1 MTEAELIFTALA
13 ELFTRQIAENLE
25 ATGMN
30 ENSNAAKAG
39 GRIARQ
45 ARQQLENQTGK
56 SEVSG
61 ENYLAPRAVKGVLKP
76 SPRKKQAGI
85 GWRGAGSA
93 TIGVK

>member
-1 MTEAELIFTALA
+1 MNEAELIFTALA

-39 GRIARQ
+39 GRVPRQ

-56 SEVSG
+56 SVVSG
-61 ENYLAPRAVKGVLKP
+61 ENNLAPRAAKGVLKP
-76 SPRKKQAGI
+76 SPRTK
-85 GWRGAGSA
+85 
-93 TIGVK
+93 